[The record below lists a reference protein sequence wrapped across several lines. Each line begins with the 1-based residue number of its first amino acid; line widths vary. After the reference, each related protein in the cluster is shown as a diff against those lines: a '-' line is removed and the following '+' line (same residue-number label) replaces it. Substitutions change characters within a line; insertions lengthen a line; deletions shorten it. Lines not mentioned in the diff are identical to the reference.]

1 MFVIIFRSIWAIVTV
16 SCPFLDHIILVS
28 QGMLE
33 SIGFE
38 VIAANPHDHPFS
50 DGFAMPGGETYN
62 IDDFTEVED
71 VQVSSSEH
79 PRALGILARRL

>member
-1 MFVIIFRSIWAIVTV
+1 MESDFVLYGQLLPLVVRFLTV
-16 SCPFLDHIILVS
+16 HIILPL

-38 VIAANPHDHPFS
+38 VIAASPHDHPFS

-62 IDDFTEVED
+62 IDDFTEVDD